1 MSAHNAESPPS
12 RRWPLVLGGVLLL
25 LAMIYGIQIIA
36 NAPQVGGPPP
46 MPEGLP
52 PAAVFVQ
59 LVTQK
64 NTQDVAK
71 VTGSL
76 RPMAR
81 AEVAAREAGALLDI
95 LVDEGDVV
103 SEGAPLARLDTSRA
117 EALHAEARASLT
129 AASSLVDQRE
139 AEWQRAADDLTM
151 KRGLLESKAVSKSD
165 VLDAQQA
172 LAVTAAQ
179 RKAASD
185 GVAEWKS
192 RVSYIE
198 VQLRDLEIRAP
209 FAGVVVARHVE
220 VGEWVAV
227 GASVVSLVSMTP
239 MEAWLRVP
247 VRFRDGLSKTLENL
261 RVIRSATDETL
272 RPSKVILVPEVESLS
287 QLFTV
292 VATLDN
298 PDGYLAPG
306 ESITGEVP
314 VSEIAPHW
322 QFAIDGLVRSA
333 LGDFV
338 YIVGDGG
345 TAERVAVTVAF
356 ERKGLAFVRVADDV
370 LTKDAQIIVEG
381 NERLQPGQPLI
392 VREREGTMPAEQS

>member
-1 MSAHNAESPPS
+1 
-12 RRWPLVLGGVLLL
+12 
-25 LAMIYGIQIIA
+25 
-36 NAPQVGGPPP
+36 

-81 AEVAAREAGALLDI
+81 AEVAAREAGALLEI

-220 VGEWVAV
+220 VGEWLTV

>member
-1 MSAHNAESPPS
+1 MSAHNAESLPS
-12 RRWPLVLGGVLLL
+12 RRWLLVLGGVLLL

-36 NAPQVGGPPP
+36 NAPLVGGPPP

-81 AEVAAREAGALLDI
+81 AEVAAREAGALLEI

-103 SEGAPLARLDTSRA
+103 SKGAPLARLDASRA

-151 KRGLLESKAVSKSD
+151 KRGLLESKAVSKSN

-185 GVAEWKS
+185 GVA
-192 RVSYIE
+192 
-198 VQLRDLEIRAP
+198 
-209 FAGVVVARHVE
+209 
-220 VGEWVAV
+220 
-227 GASVVSLVSMTP
+227 
-239 MEAWLRVP
+239 
-247 VRFRDGLSKTLENL
+247 
-261 RVIRSATDETL
+261 
-272 RPSKVILVPEVESLS
+272 
-287 QLFTV
+287 
-292 VATLDN
+292 
-298 PDGYLAPG
+298 
-306 ESITGEVP
+306 
-314 VSEIAPHW
+314 
-322 QFAIDGLVRSA
+322 
-333 LGDFV
+333 
-338 YIVGDGG
+338 
-345 TAERVAVTVAF
+345 
-356 ERKGLAFVRVADDV
+356 
-370 LTKDAQIIVEG
+370 
-381 NERLQPGQPLI
+381 GQ
-392 VREREGTMPAEQS
+392 